1 MKYTVHRALSLIKST
16 KSRIEKEFSEDAPAW
31 IRVARGQ
38 EDSIRGVSVEEIRR
52 EIQSHYDRVTA
63 LIENYIALKS
73 AVVQSNAG
81 VLPGTEPVEVPAL
94 VEVPAVEKIQ
104 PSESKPPSVQ
114 PVTQEFPTKQP
125 TKPEESFAAEEIF
138 IPPAEP
144 IHYAE
149 PAPQPTQPATNPAPT
164 KEIAKKNPA
173 PELDYSAADSS
184 EITGSF
190 MPREVFASGEN
201 WSEEE
206 TDKKYE
212 EYVKRVEVGRRVE
225 AFIESLPDDL
235 SEEERNAAVT
245 EFHHRANDA
254 LGLKWLP

>member
-94 VEVPAVEKIQ
+94 VGSKLKSKLVTWCKPVSSFQTAKLGWAVCA
-104 PSESKPPSVQ
+104 SNRSFSV
-114 PVTQEFPTKQP
+114 
-125 TKPEESFAAEEIF
+125 S
-138 IPPAEP
+138 
-144 IHYAE
+144 
-149 PAPQPTQPATNPAPT
+149 
-164 KEIAKKNPA
+164 
-173 PELDYSAADSS
+173 SAR
-184 EITGSF
+184 T
-190 MPREVFASGEN
+190 V
-201 WSEEE
+201 
-206 TDKKYE
+206 
-212 EYVKRVEVGRRVE
+212 
-225 AFIESLPDDL
+225 
-235 SEEERNAAVT
+235 
-245 EFHHRANDA
+245 
-254 LGLKWLP
+254 